1 MPVTPLAVAAGN
13 FVIPDQGAGQ
23 GGRMS
28 VVSEDQRPSGTGR
41 LIGGRYRLETK
52 LGGGSMG
59 TVWSGTD
66 ELLRRPV
73 AVKEVRL
80 SPDLPEDEAAELRER
95 ALREA
100 RAIAVVTHPNVVT
113 LYDVARESGE
123 PFVVME
129 LVSSQSLSTVINNHG
144 ALGDH
149 HLAVIADG
157 IAAALEAAHRA
168 GIVHRDV
175 KPGNVL
181 IGERVK
187 LSDFGIS
194 RNVAEPTITHAGIML
209 GTPAF
214 IAPEI
219 AAGDPVTTSADL
231 WGLGTTLFAASEGRA
246 PYDSGDNP
254 VATINSVV
262 HGPVPEPDRTG
273 AIGDIISGLMTKDPT
288 QRLSLMEVRRRVQ
301 PWVAE
306 AGPKPF
312 ETLLDPEAPTVR
324 LRLPAPARSTSERPR
339 TDPQPE
345 SAPPAL
351 ASNPGPLPFAPS
363 QVTPS
368 YSPRS
373 PWAPITLGISAVVV
387 FTLAMAGAFAGSR
400 ILASQPLLPTADPSR
415 NPPPAAA
422 LTLIPHTDTTQY
434 TGDSGN
440 GGFTISVPPDWIVF
454 NSERNELSHSKTV
467 YFVSPDGRSRLSV
480 ERFGGFY
487 RNNDT
492 ADDYVRALPKLV
504 PGTRLTS
511 NEPRGAPE
519 SSSGDSDRFLAYT
532 VTDRGLP
539 GTLPPPQNRS
549 VRTELVPRNGDLWLI
564 SATVPASDES
574 QGQALF
580 EAVLPTFAPQSR

>member
-1 MPVTPLAVAAGN
+1 VPEN
-13 FVIPDQGAGQ
+13 
-23 GGRMS
+23 
-28 VVSEDQRPSGTGR
+28 ERPAGTGR
-41 LIGGRYRLETK
+41 LIAGRYRLETK
-52 LGGGSMG
+52 LGGGAMG

-129 LVSSQSLSTVINNHG
+129 LVASRSLSTIINNHG
-144 ALGDH
+144 PLGEH
-149 HLAVIADG
+149 HLAVVADG

-168 GIVHRDV
+168 GIIHRDV

-181 IGERVK
+181 IGEGVK

-194 RNVAEPTITHAGIML
+194 RNAAESTITHAGIML

-219 AAGDPVTTSADL
+219 ATGDPVTTSADL
-231 WGLGTTLFAASEGRA
+231 WGLGATLFAALEGHA
-246 PYDSGDNP
+246 PYGADDDP
-254 VATINSVV
+254 VATITSVV
-262 HGPVPEPDRTG
+262 RDPVPEPDRTG
-273 AIGDIISGLMTKDPT
+273 PVGDIISGLMTKDPT
-288 QRLSLMEVRRRVQ
+288 QRLSLMEVRRRVRRL
-301 PWVAE
+301 VAE

-312 ETLLDPEAPTVR
+312 ETLLDPEAATVR
-324 LRLPAPARSTSERPR
+324 LRIPAPARSTSQRPR

-351 ASNPGPLPFAPS
+351 ASNPGPLPFMAPRA
-363 QVTPS
+363 TPS

-373 PWAPITLGISAVVV
+373 PWAPITLGISAVAV
-387 FTLAMAGAFAGSR
+387 FILAMAGAFTGSR
-400 ILASQPLLPTADPSR
+400 ILAGQPLLPPSGPPR

-422 LTLIPHTDTTQY
+422 LTLIPHTDTAHY
-434 TGDSGN
+434 PGDSGD
-440 GGFTISVPPDWIVF
+440 GGFTISVPPDWVVF
-454 NSERNELSHSKTV
+454 DSERNELSHSKTV
-467 YFVSPDGRSRLSV
+467 YFVSPDGGSRLSV

-487 RNNDT
+487 RNNHT
-492 ADDYVRALPKLV
+492 ADDFVRALPNLV
-504 PGTRLTS
+504 PGTQLTR
-511 NEPRGAPE
+511 NDPTNAPE
-519 SSSGDSDRFLAYT
+519 SFSGDSDRFLAYT
-532 VTDRGLP
+532 VSDRGLS
-539 GTLPPPQNRS
+539 GTVLPAQNRS

-564 SATVPASDES
+564 SATVPASDDS
-574 QGQALF
+574 RGQALF
-580 EAVLPTFAPQSR
+580 QAVLPSFAAHSR